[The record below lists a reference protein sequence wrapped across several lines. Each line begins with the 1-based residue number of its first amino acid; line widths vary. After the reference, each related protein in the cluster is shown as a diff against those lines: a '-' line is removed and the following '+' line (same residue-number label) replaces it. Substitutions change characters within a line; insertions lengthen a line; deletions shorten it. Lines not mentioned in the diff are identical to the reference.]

1 MKIVSQRPQG
11 AQVRGHEALTAIQ
24 SDAVKKA
31 VADLETLFKTHGLQA
46 LQEET
51 AAIHMQI
58 DRVKADRA
66 AIERRISVLQKN
78 KQLYDILN
86 QPFPRDEDKEAAAY
100 DQLDSLTS
108 YTEKLITMADS
119 YRHTAAGF
127 YSTHMA
133 NVKEAKQ
140 RSAKDTAESIKNR
153 SNMPKDQDK
162 KRETGLRY
170 STCEK
175 PFGGQPSTSGR
186 NVDNLHSAYAADAE
200 TIEHAARKQDS
211 VKSDTEP
218 NSN

>member
-1 MKIVSQRPQG
+1 MKIVSQQPQR

-51 AAIHMQI
+51 AATHMRI
-58 DRVKADRA
+58 DRVKVDRA
-66 AIERRISVLQKN
+66 EIERRISVLQKN
-78 KQLYDILN
+78 EQLYDILN

-119 YRHTAAGF
+119 YRHAAAGF
-127 YSTHMA
+127 HSAHMA
-133 NVKEAKQ
+133 NVKETKQ

-153 SNMPKDQDK
+153 TDMPKDQDK
-162 KRETGLRY
+162 KRETGLRH
-170 STCEK
+170 STYEK
-175 PFGGQPSTSGR
+175 PFGGQPSMSGR
-186 NVDNLHSAYAADAE
+186 NVDDLLSAYTADAE
-200 TIEHAARKQDS
+200 TIEHAARKQGS

-218 NSN
+218 NSI